1 MKTVITI
8 LFWVALLTA
17 FSVHGAK
24 TVKDTKSEVSV
35 GK

>member
-24 TVKDTKSEVSV
+24 PAKDNSKSEVS
-35 GK
+35 K